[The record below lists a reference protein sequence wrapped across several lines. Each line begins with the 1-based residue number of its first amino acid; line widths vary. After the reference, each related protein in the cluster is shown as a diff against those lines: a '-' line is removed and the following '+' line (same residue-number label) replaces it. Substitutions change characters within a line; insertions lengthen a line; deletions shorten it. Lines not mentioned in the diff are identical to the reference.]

1 MPPGAGSNAV
11 RVQGLFVTQISPAM
25 HGACGLFK
33 QHLCELL
40 CLGRLLGLQLTGRLQ
55 SCSWTQ
61 VPADIF
67 YTEAP
72 KLRLPLL

>member
-11 RVQGLFVTQISPAM
+11 HVQGLFVTQISPAVY
-25 HGACGLFK
+25 GARGLFK
-33 QHLCELL
+33 QHLRELL

-55 SCSWTQ
+55 GCSWTQ
-61 VPADIF
+61 VPVDIF
-67 YTEAP
+67 YIEAP